1 LLVIVAFV
9 ACQKEEAVK
18 PSSNNST
25 PVDNTTEKVNDNKPT
40 GNSLILNQRLIGD
53 TTKSNTIYRILEAGD
68 GGFYFLGLQ
77 ESNNVVG
84 KLSASGI
91 YLWTQKI
98 GFEINSLALTKIATT
113 SGSDRLAICG
123 KNIVSFFTLNGA
135 FDKDIY
141 INQPSNVMIND
152 IQSSGNGVYIIGSAE
167 KNSVLYPIYGLV
179 PYNSVSSTSIVI
191 NTMDNLTGFEFRSFS
206 HQAKSSIPTSNTGG
220 GETGDNSGIPSAG
233 GTSGGNGSDSGGG
246 IIRGNGGDVRQP
258 YFSFICLGRQTTSD
272 KVSIKATLFS
282 IVADKNQTIV
292 WQRDLTT
299 GSGFKSATRAGN
311 GTVTQKDGLLYA
323 VGYTEQI
330 KSNTPPNGYWYS
342 GLIACVKA
350 TDGSLIWQKAHSITN
365 YNDGF
370 ARIYLTTNNE
380 IFVSGEASNYYLNKT
395 NKSFG
400 YGLLARI
407 NASTG
412 DMISYKTFGDETK
425 YSGFNHLYIKDNQL
439 FTVGFTNQNY
449 DNSGFQAW
457 FVELNKNF

>member
-1 LLVIVAFV
+1 MRKIFLVLLVIVAFV

-18 PSSNNST
+18 PSSNNT
-25 PVDNTTEKVNDNKPT
+25 PVNNTTEKVNYNKPT

-53 TTKSNTIYRILEAGD
+53 TTKSNTIHRILEAGD
-68 GGFYFLGLQ
+68 GGFYFVGVQ

-84 KLSASGI
+84 KLSASGT

-98 GFEINSLALTKIATT
+98 GFEINSLALTKIATA

-141 INQPSNVMIND
+141 INQPSNVTIND
-152 IQSSGNGVYIIGSAE
+152 IRSSGSGVYIIGSTE
-167 KNSVLYPIYGLV
+167 KNSVLYPIYGSV

-191 NTMDNLTGFEFRSFS
+191 NTMDNLAGFELVCFS
-206 HQAKSSIPTSNTGG
+206 RVNVGSDQPPPTAGDENYIGTGTPSSGGTTGNNITGG
-220 GETGDNSGIPSAG
+220 SFNRDESYFVLS
-233 GTSGGNGSDSGGG
+233 
-246 IIRGNGGDVRQP
+246 RQ
-258 YFSFICLGRQTTSD
+258 
-272 KVSIKATLFS
+272 VSSQNKIQKITILS
-282 IVADKNQTIV
+282 INISKNRIN
-292 WQRDLTT
+292 WQRDLAT
-299 GSGFKSATRAGN
+299 GSGFKSSAKVGN
-311 GTVTQKDGLLYA
+311 SVLAEKDGLLYA
-323 VGYTEQI
+323 VGFTEYS
-330 KSNTPPNGYWYS
+330 KANNPTSGDYWTA

-439 FTVGFTNQNY
+439 FTVGFANQNY
-449 DNSGFQAW
+449 NNSGFQAW

>member
-1 LLVIVAFV
+1 MRKIFLVLLVIVAFV
-9 ACQKEEAVK
+9 ACQKEAAVK

-25 PVDNTTEKVNDNKPT
+25 PVDNTTEKVNYNKPT

-53 TTKSNTIYRILEAGD
+53 TTKSNTIHRILEAGD
-68 GGFYFLGLQ
+68 GGFYFVGVQ

-84 KLSASGI
+84 KLSASGT

-113 SGSDRLAICG
+113 SGSERLVICG

-141 INQPSNVMIND
+141 INQPSNVTIND
-152 IQSSGNGVYIIGSAE
+152 IQSYGNGVYIIGSTE
-167 KNSVLYPIYGLV
+167 KNSILYPIYGSV
-179 PYNSVSSTSIVI
+179 PYNSASSTSIVI
-191 NTMDNLTGFEFRSFS
+191 NTMDNLAGFEFRNFPYRVNASTTS
-206 HQAKSSIPTSNTGG
+206 SNTGG
-220 GETGDNSGIPSAG
+220 TPNAG
-233 GTSGGNGSDSGGG
+233 GTSGGNGSTSGGG
-246 IIRGNGGDVRQP
+246 TVGSGGNGDES
-258 YFSFICLGRQTTSD
+258 YFSFICFGRQLSSD

-282 IVADKNQTIV
+282 IVADKNKTIA
-292 WQRDLTT
+292 WQRDLMI
-299 GSGFKSATRAGN
+299 GSGFKSGIRIGN
-311 GTVTQKDGLLYA
+311 GTVAEKDGLLYA
-323 VGYTEQI
+323 VGFTEQS
-330 KSNTPPNGYWYS
+330 KTNNPTNGYWYS

-350 TDGSLIWQKAHSITN
+350 SDGSLIWQKAHSITN

-412 DMISYKTFGDETK
+412 DMISHKTFGDETK

-439 FTVGFTNQNY
+439 FTVGFANQNY
-449 DNSGFQAW
+449 NNSGFQAW
-457 FVELNKNF
+457 FIELNKNF